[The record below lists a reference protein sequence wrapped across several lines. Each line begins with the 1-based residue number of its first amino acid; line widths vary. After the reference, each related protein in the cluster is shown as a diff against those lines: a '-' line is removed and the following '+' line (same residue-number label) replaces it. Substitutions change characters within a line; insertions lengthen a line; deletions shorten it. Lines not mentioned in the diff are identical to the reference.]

1 MTIRESKRT
10 RSCERDMLECANAN
24 RRQTGA
30 VRVTVGPV
38 LDIGPR
44 ARVVFGAC
52 WIAAQSALV
61 VSAGG
66 RSDHIFG
73 FRMFPEA
80 STLEIHL
87 SRVTSTATLRA
98 PHGEWSARSTSG
110 QLRHFSWRDRVRD
123 PVLGTIDARVFAS
136 YGVDAQ
142 IARLKRA
149 LDDVTEHLDGDDE
162 TLCLRA
168 DILVRKNGREPSP
181 VTLFSR
187 PRRVN

>member
-1 MTIRESKRT
+1 
-10 RSCERDMLECANAN
+10 MLECANGN
-24 RRQTGA
+24 RPPNGGYSSS
-30 VRVTVGPV
+30 VGRV
-38 LDIGPR
+38 LHIGPR

-87 SRVTSTATLRA
+87 SRVTSAATFPA
-98 PHGEWSARSTSG
+98 PRGEWSARSKSG
-110 QLRHFSWRDRVRD
+110 QLRHFSWRDRIRD
-123 PVLGTIDARVFAS
+123 PVLGSIDARVFAS
-136 YGVDAQ
+136 YGVDAE
-142 IARLKRA
+142 IARLQRA
-149 LDDVTEHLDGDDE
+149 LDDVTEHLEGDDE
-162 TLCLRA
+162 TIRLRA
-168 DILVRKNGREPSP
+168 DMLVRKNGREPSP

-187 PRRVN
+187 SRRVK

>member
-1 MTIRESKRT
+1 MP
-10 RSCERDMLECANAN
+10 ECGDAN
-24 RRQTGA
+24 RRPNRGYSS
-30 VRVTVGPV
+30 TVGRE

-98 PHGEWSARSTSG
+98 PRGEWSARSTSG

-142 IARLKRA
+142 IARLQRA

-162 TLCLRA
+162 TVRLRA
-168 DILVRKNGREPSP
+168 DMLVRKNGRELSP

-187 PRRVN
+187 PR